1 MTAYEKARLEIGG
14 VEDILKQHF
23 GSSPAGVM
31 PVEGGNLS
39 SVFSFEYE
47 GRGCIIK
54 LSDMDGAYDTEGYVA
69 NLLTSQGIPFA
80 KCLGQGKSGTLSY
93 SISERIRGGNLTD
106 CSDHEKQSQLP
117 ELIEILTRMNY
128 AELGD
133 TSGYG
138 WIQPSGAGAYPSW
151 REYITSF
158 FAEDQSGTF
167 WEGWHGLFQSTCL
180 EKDVFEECY
189 HRLLAYAKY
198 NEPHRYF
205 IHGDFQPWNIL
216 SDGRQITGIIDGN
229 FAYGDFLID
238 LATLNGTLGELDVVQ
253 AYQDYQNREGIII
266 PDFHERLTGARY
278 FKGLDALRFYAKMGW
293 DDAYRQLRDELLQL
307 PE

>member
-1 MTAYEKARLEIGG
+1 MTAYEKAKLEIAE
-14 VEDILKQHF
+14 VENVLKQHF
-23 GSSPAGVM
+23 GAGPFRVT

-39 SVFSFEYE
+39 SVFSFEHE
-47 GRGCIIK
+47 RQDSIIK
-54 LSDMDGAYDTEGYVA
+54 FSDMEGAYDTEGFVA

-80 KCLGQGKSGTLSY
+80 KCLGQGKAGALSY
-93 SISERIRGGNLTD
+93 SISERIRGGNLVD
-106 CSDHEKQSQLP
+106 CSDREKSSQLP
-117 ELIEILTRMNY
+117 ELIGILTRMNH
-128 AELGD
+128 ADLGA

-158 FAEDQSGTF
+158 FAEDQTGTF
-167 WEGWHGLFQSTCL
+167 WEGWHSLFTATCL

-189 HRLLAYAKY
+189 HRLLAYAEY

-229 FAYGDFLID
+229 FAYGDFLVD
-238 LATLNGTLGELDVVQ
+238 LATLEENLGELDVVQ
-253 AYQDYQNREGIII
+253 AYQEYQHREGIII
-266 PDFHERLTGARY
+266 PDFQERLTGARY

-293 DDAYRQLRDELLQL
+293 DDAYRQLRDYLLQL